1 MTVSKNLPWRRF
13 LAALAMTLLVFGF
26 VSAQQA
32 DAQTTPVEGR
42 EIVSEGPLGGAVPGG
57 TLGTSSTADFWRAV
71 RGGLQGE
78 VSIPDKQAGVL
89 IQSEGEQWRALRNG
103 PLKLYG
109 AWLLLAIVALLA
121 LFFLLRG
128 RIRVDGGLS
137 GRTIERFNELERF
150 THWMTAICFVIL
162 ALTGMNVL
170 WGRHVLLPILG
181 PDFFAL
187 ITLGGKY
194 AHNYLAFPFMFG
206 VALMFVLWIRHNIPN
221 RGDLVWLA
229 KGGGLFTKG
238 VHPPAR
244 KFNAGQ
250 KVIFWS
256 VVIGGLSL
264 SLSGIG
270 LLFPFETAMWGKTV
284 HILGSLG
291 IDVTSWAGIQQPVTP
306 MMEQQL
312 NTLWHAA
319 VGLIMIAIILAH
331 IYIGSIG
338 MQGAFAA
345 MGTGKVDENWAREH
359 HNIWVAEVKGEVP
372 TGGHGQAAE

>member
-1 MTVSKNLPWRRF
+1 
-13 LAALAMTLLVFGF
+13 
-26 VSAQQA
+26 
-32 DAQTTPVEGR
+32 
-42 EIVSEGPLGGAVPGG
+42 
-57 TLGTSSTADFWRAV
+57 
-71 RGGLQGE
+71 
-78 VSIPDKQAGVL
+78 
-89 IQSEGEQWRALRNG
+89 
-103 PLKLYG
+103 
-109 AWLLLAIVALLA
+109 
-121 LFFLLRG
+121 
-128 RIRVDGGLS
+128 
-137 GRTIERFNELERF
+137 
-150 THWMTAICFVIL
+150 
-162 ALTGMNVL
+162 
-170 WGRHVLLPILG
+170 
-181 PDFFAL
+181 
-187 ITLGGKY
+187 
-194 AHNYLAFPFMFG
+194 
-206 VALMFVLWIRHNIPN
+206 
-221 RGDLVWLA
+221 
-229 KGGGLFTKG
+229 
-238 VHPPAR
+238 
-244 KFNAGQ
+244 
-250 KVIFWS
+250 

-291 IDVTSWAGIQQPVTP
+291 IDVASWAGIQQPVTP